1 MKGNW
6 TGPILN
12 RLFFW
17 ACQFLYFSR
26 KICLCICVT
35 WWIISFFRVLHE
47 ARFDASQTP
56 LETPS
61 LFTAAAFSS
70 RFLPSDRNITR
81 LLLLVSCDMTS
92 VERTFSCQTVK
103 RLKAH
108 SPLTFSWSIVNTKK
122 ACCLSDSL
130 SRASDLSGQKDSR
143 ILSRSSSERLT
154 FHSGVQSGEE
164 AGLFS
169 WASVWVGAHCLSFL
183 PAFYLFLKY
192 KVYQQ
197 HVLLRHW
204 AQP

>member
-1 MKGNW
+1 MFFQLSSQRLLTKKCILKCFYERQKNKQMKGNW

-17 ACQFLYFSR
+17 ACQFLYFW

-81 LLLLVSCDMTS
+81 LLLLISCDMTS
-92 VERTFSCQTVK
+92 VERTFLLTMYSARCIATDQHNHLPRIGGCTKIYSQT
-103 RLKAH
+103 
-108 SPLTFSWSIVNTKK
+108 I
-122 ACCLSDSL
+122 
-130 SRASDLSGQKDSR
+130 
-143 ILSRSSSERLT
+143 
-154 FHSGVQSGEE
+154 
-164 AGLFS
+164 
-169 WASVWVGAHCLSFL
+169 
-183 PAFYLFLKY
+183 
-192 KVYQQ
+192 
-197 HVLLRHW
+197 VLLGICFIFYY
-204 AQP
+204 

>member
-1 MKGNW
+1 MCNMVDY
-6 TGPILN
+6 LV
-12 RLFFW
+12 F
-17 ACQFLYFSR
+17 Q
-26 KICLCICVT
+26 
-35 WWIISFFRVLHE
+35 VLHE

-169 WASVWVGAHCLSFL
+169 WASLWVGAHCLSFL

-192 KVYQQ
+192 QVYLDQQ
-197 HVLLRHW
+197 HVLLRH
-204 AQP
+204 

>member
-1 MKGNW
+1 MCNMVDY
-6 TGPILN
+6 LV
-12 RLFFW
+12 F
-17 ACQFLYFSR
+17 Q
-26 KICLCICVT
+26 
-35 WWIISFFRVLHE
+35 VLHE

-154 FHSGVQSGEE
+154 FHSGSPIRRRSRSLLLG
-164 AGLFS
+164 FS
-169 WASVWVGAHCLSFL
+169 VGRCALLVFSSSFL
-183 PAFYLFLKY
+183 FIS
-192 KVYQQ
+192 
-197 HVLLRHW
+197 
-204 AQP
+204 